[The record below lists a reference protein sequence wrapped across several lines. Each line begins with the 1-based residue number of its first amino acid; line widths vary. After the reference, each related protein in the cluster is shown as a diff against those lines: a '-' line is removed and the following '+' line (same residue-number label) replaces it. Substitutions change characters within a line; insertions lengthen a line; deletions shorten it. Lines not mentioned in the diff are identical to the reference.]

1 MSELTPTPSS
11 ISHKRLNALRLKAYK
26 EVTSYGSNI
35 SQYSE
40 DQEKFNGLIKSWSE
54 LSTQI
59 LSHLNKK
66 KGYLAEG
73 KSPDSLMA
81 LGAMEVHL
89 NMAIQALKAF
99 ERS

>member
-1 MSELTPTPSS
+1 MSELTPIPPS
-11 ISHKRLNALRLKAYK
+11 ISHKRLNDIRLKAYK
-26 EVTSYGSNI
+26 EVNSYGTNI
-35 SQYSE
+35 SQHSE
-40 DQEKFNGLIKSWSE
+40 DQDKFNALIKSWSE

-66 KGYLAEG
+66 KGYITEG

-89 NMAIQALKAF
+89 NMAIQALKAS